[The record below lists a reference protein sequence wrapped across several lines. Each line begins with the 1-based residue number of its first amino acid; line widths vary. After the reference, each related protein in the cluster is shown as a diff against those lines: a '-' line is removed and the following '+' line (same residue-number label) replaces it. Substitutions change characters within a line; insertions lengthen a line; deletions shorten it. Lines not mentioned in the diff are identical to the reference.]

1 MSAYAGLRNIIL
13 IGSLFGFHGLLNR
26 SLLIDGVNEILI
38 VTLRIS
44 VVTLLIGIYCFREFI
59 SSISIE
65 YFLKG
70 SLSGILAIFI
80 PGWSFIY
87 ALKHI
92 SSGLQSIFISTIPLF
107 TVFWVFLLYKDEK
120 ITNLKIISVL
130 TGLIGLIILFFSGA
144 TGLTNEGNLL
154 IGGLLAVLGV
164 QGLALSN
171 ITNKKHLQY
180 IPSKTYLFTQWLVG
194 SVISIILFFILDGK
208 FEILTTGEFSKL
220 FGLAFIDI
228 FNYSLF
234 LYTIKRLS
242 ATFTTLVDYVVPI
255 VGILVG
261 YIFLDEIVDNIFFV
275 TLILIF
281 ISLYLA
287 VKDESENLN

>member
-13 IGSLFGFHGLLNR
+13 IGTLFGFHGLLNR
-26 SLLIDGVNEILI
+26 SLLIDGVNEIFI
-38 VTLRIS
+38 VTARIS
-44 VVTLLIGIYCFREFI
+44 VVTFLIGIYCFREFT
-59 SSISIE
+59 SSISME
-65 YFLKG
+65 YFFKG
-70 SLSGILAIFI
+70 TLSGILAILI
-80 PGWSFIY
+80 PGWAFIY
-87 ALKHI
+87 ALKYI

-107 TVFWVFLLYKDEK
+107 TVFWVILFYKDEK
-120 ITNLKIISVL
+120 ITNLKIVSVF
-130 TGLIGLIILFFSGA
+130 TGLVGLVILFLSGA
-144 TGLTNEGNLL
+144 TGLSNEGNLL
-154 IGGLLAVLGV
+154 AGGLLALLGV

-180 IPSKTYLFTQWLVG
+180 IPSKTYLLTQWLVG
-194 SVISIILFFILDGK
+194 SVISIILFFLLDGK
-208 FEILTTGEFSKL
+208 FETLTVAEFSKL

-261 YIFLDEIVDNIFFV
+261 YIFLNEIVDDIFFV

-287 VKDESENLN
+287 VKDESKNLN